1 MSRLHVAVG
10 IVTDAR
16 GRVLVD
22 QRPTGSLCSGQWEFP
37 GGKIEAGEAPYQTLC
52 RELHEELGI
61 GVLNAEPLIVVSY
74 DYDERQL
81 RLDVWWFLEYR
92 GTPRGREQQPIR
104 WVRLEQIAE
113 LDFLPANQPILN
125 ALAEQC

>member
-61 GVLNAEPLIVVSY
+61 GVLNAEPLIVVPY
-74 DYDERQL
+74 DYDDRQVL
-81 RLDVWWFLEYR
+81 LDVWRVLEYR